1 MNAGNQREC
10 PFCAETILTE
20 AKVCPHCHQWLTLC
34 SFRNP
39 VVTTCVMTALLLA
52 LFAILWAGVVS
63 YYGRLI
69 NSPPYYT
76 EFLGTLRVTESRMGW
91 GEQCDKTYIYI
102 TGVLTNQSQIA
113 WKSVEFDCRFYDRN
127 GKLVDAS
134 NGHGYFTI
142 NPNDDSA
149 FRVSVTPAAPTND
162 YASFKISV
170 SNARNGKSWF

>member
-34 SFRNP
+34 SFRNA

-69 NSPPYYT
+69 NSPPFYRD
-76 EFLGTLRVTESRMGW
+76 FLGPPRVTKPRRGG
-91 GEQCDKTYIYI
+91 GEQCEKPYIYI
-102 TGVLTNQSQIA
+102 RGFLTT
-113 WKSVEFDCRFYDRN
+113 K
-127 GKLVDAS
+127 
-134 NGHGYFTI
+134 
-142 NPNDDSA
+142 
-149 FRVSVTPAAPTND
+149 
-162 YASFKISV
+162 
-170 SNARNGKSWF
+170 